1 MDVCTGESRRG
12 RESSPWFTDQV
23 SVSNGAMDSE
33 VDSLCILDWNP
44 KSRIVEALFEIFI
57 CVV

>member
-33 VDSLCILDWNP
+33 
-44 KSRIVEALFEIFI
+44 SRIVEALFEIFI
-57 CVV
+57 CLV